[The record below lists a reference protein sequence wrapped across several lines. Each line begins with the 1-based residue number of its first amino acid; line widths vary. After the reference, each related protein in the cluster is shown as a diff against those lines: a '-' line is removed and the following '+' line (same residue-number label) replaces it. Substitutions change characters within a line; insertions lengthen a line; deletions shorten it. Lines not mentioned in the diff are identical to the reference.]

1 MRKIFLL
8 VFVLCTTGLFAQDK
22 EIKKAIDVFFE
33 GLNSKDVTKI
43 KSVCDEGLKLQ
54 SVNQNDKGEVSL
66 TTDEAAKFFA
76 AIAAVPNAIKLEEKL
91 LEYKIQYDGAMA
103 HVWTPYEFYVDG
115 KLSHKGVNSF
125 QLFNDNG
132 VWKIVYIIDT
142 RKRA

>member
-33 GLNSKDVTKI
+33 GLNSKDITKI
-43 KSVCDEGLKLQ
+43 QSVCDEGLKLQ
-54 SVNQNDKGEVSL
+54 SVSQNEKGEVSL

-132 VWKIVYIIDT
+132 VWKIIYIIDT

>member
-8 VFVLCTTGLFAQDK
+8 VFVVCTTGLFAQDK

-43 KSVCDEGLKLQ
+43 QSVCDEGLKLQ
-54 SVNQNDKGEVSL
+54 SVSQNEKGEVSL

>member
-8 VFVLCTTGLFAQDK
+8 VFVVCTTGLFAQDK

-43 KSVCDEGLKLQ
+43 QSVCDEGLKLQ
-54 SVNQNDKGEVSL
+54 SVSQNEKGEVSL

-132 VWKIVYIIDT
+132 VWKIIYIIDT

>member
-1 MRKIFLL
+1 
-8 VFVLCTTGLFAQDK
+8 
-22 EIKKAIDVFFE
+22 DVFFE
-33 GLNSKDVTKI
+33 GLNSKDITKI
-43 KSVCDEGLKLQ
+43 QSVCDEGLKLQ
-54 SVNQNDKGEVSL
+54 SVSQNEKGEVSL

-132 VWKIVYIIDT
+132 VWKIIYIIDT

>member
-33 GLNSKDVTKI
+33 GLNSKDITKI
-43 KSVCDEGLKLQ
+43 QSVCDEGLKLQ

>member
-8 VFVLCTTGLFAQDK
+8 VFVVCTTGLFAQDK

-43 KSVCDEGLKLQ
+43 QSVCDEGLKLQ
-54 SVNQNDKGEVSL
+54 SVSQNEKGEVSL

-125 QLFNDNG
+125 
-132 VWKIVYIIDT
+132 
-142 RKRA
+142 

>member
-8 VFVLCTTGLFAQDK
+8 VFILCTTGLFAQDK

-43 KSVCDEGLKLQ
+43 QSVCDEGLKLQ
-54 SVNQNDKGEVSL
+54 SVSQNEKGEVSL

-132 VWKIVYIIDT
+132 VWKIIYIIDT

>member
-43 KSVCDEGLKLQ
+43 QSVCDEGLKLQ